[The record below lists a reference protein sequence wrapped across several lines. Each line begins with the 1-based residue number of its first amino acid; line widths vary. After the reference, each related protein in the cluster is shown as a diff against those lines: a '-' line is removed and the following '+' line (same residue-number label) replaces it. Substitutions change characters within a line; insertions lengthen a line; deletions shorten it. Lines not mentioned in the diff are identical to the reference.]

1 MQLRIQKFLSQC
13 GYCAR
18 RKAETLIAES
28 RVTVNN
34 QPATIG
40 QIIDDAKD
48 IVRVDQICIRNT
60 PKETIVLLLNKPRGI
75 ECTTPNK
82 YNAGKTVFDFIPRPF
97 ARERFLYCGRLDKES
112 QGMLILT
119 NNGDFANRLTHPSAN
134 IAKIY
139 SVTLSKPVTPDQ
151 IAQMLQ
157 GFEDEGEF
165 LKAEKIVEFPK
176 YNDHQLLEFH
186 LKQGRKREIRRMIE
200 KFGSHVHRLKRIQ
213 IGQLKL
219 KNLNVGGV
227 KYLSQEDI
235 DKLFA

>member
-1 MQLRIQKFLSQC
+1 MRIQKFLSQC

-28 RVTVNN
+28 RVTVNG

-40 QIIDDAKD
+40 QIIDGAKD
-48 IVRVDQICIRNT
+48 IVKVDQAHIRST
-60 PKETIVLLLNKPRGI
+60 PKQTVVLMFNKPRGI

-82 YNAGKTVFDFIPRPF
+82 YNAGQTVFDFIPRPF
-97 ARERFLYCGRLDKES
+97 ARERLLCCGRLDRES

-119 NNGDFANRLTHPSAN
+119 NDGDFVHRLTHPSAN
-134 IAKIY
+134 ITKIY
-139 SVTLSKPVTPDQ
+139 SAILSKPIGADQ
-151 IAQMLQ
+151 IAKILR

-165 LKAEKIVEFPK
+165 LRAEKILECPQ
-176 YNDHQLLEFH
+176 NNGHQVLEIH

-200 KFGSHVHRLKRIQ
+200 KCGSYVHRLKRIQ

-219 KNLNVGGV
+219 KNLRVGDV
-227 KYLSQEDI
+227 KLLAQDDI
-235 DKLFA
+235 EKLFA